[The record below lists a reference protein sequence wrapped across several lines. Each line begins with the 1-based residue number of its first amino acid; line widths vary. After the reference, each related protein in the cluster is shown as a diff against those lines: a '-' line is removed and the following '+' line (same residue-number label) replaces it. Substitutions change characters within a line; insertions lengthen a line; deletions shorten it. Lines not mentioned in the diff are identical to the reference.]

1 MRSRTFAGLA
11 AIAGMSCAAAIVL
24 APSAAAAF
32 YVAPGV
38 WCEGTTCTN
47 DNDEAYLISAQI
59 SCSTMNT
66 LTGVWSTDYVTGSEW
81 AEPHTSVNLALS
93 CAPGDLEGSWSITGA
108 APRSQVPTGS
118 AG

>member
-1 MRSRTFAGLA
+1 MKSRLLAGLP
-11 AIAGMSCAAAIVL
+11 AIAGISCAATIAF
-24 APSAAAAF
+24 APTAAASF

-59 SCSTMNT
+59 SCNTMNT
-66 LTGVWSTDYVTGSEW
+66 QTGVWSTGYVTGSEW

-93 CAPGDLEGSWSITGA
+93 CAPGDLEGSWTITGA

-118 AG
+118 VG